1 MAVKLKVSDVA
12 KDFALSG
19 KEIAELLEP
28 YCGELKKSSNSL
40 NEDELDIIFE
50 LLTKKYAVKSFDN
63 YFKMGEEA
71 KEKRKKEKEAEK
83 QRKLLE
89 QAAILEQFKAAAA
102 AELAAKKQPKE
113 VKPEEAVTIEK
124 AEPKKAEPKKA
135 EVKAEPKKENKP
147 FQNCFFPV

>member
-40 NEDELDIIFE
+40 SEEELDIIFE
-50 LLTKKYAVKSFDN
+50 LLTKKYEVKSFDA

-71 KEKRKKEKEAEK
+71 KEQRKKEKEAEK
-83 QRKLLE
+83 HPFQSNLKQRQPLTLQLKSNLKRLNLRKL
-89 QAAILEQFKAAAA
+89 
-102 AELAAKKQPKE
+102 
-113 VKPEEAVTIEK
+113 
-124 AEPKKAEPKKA
+124 
-135 EVKAEPKKENKP
+135 
-147 FQNCFFPV
+147 